1 MRNSMVM
8 VSGILLAM
16 VVGLSG
22 CKIVSATPDTEK
34 VIDVRPGQTIEFKV
48 TGFVNN
54 PTSKAVWEVAKGN
67 LDDRWPVYDT
77 VLERSGTFKLKV
89 DPDGEGT
96 NRIRVRCVI
105 YELMYHLPMSPP
117 CYEGCWGWE
126 ETVYSKTWDI
136 RILQD
141 TAPVW
146 QGDYHLWD
154 SRDIELLKDYTTVS
168 GSLFI
173 KNLWA
178 CVYSSCDGDNLTNL
192 EGIENLS
199 SVGSLSLCYNGALTS
214 LSGLEGLTSV
224 GDYFDI
230 EWNSSLCGSLAE
242 DLRNQVLARGGIG
255 GSIEI
260 WGNKDCTIP

>member
-1 MRNSMVM
+1 MRNAMVM

-16 VVGLSG
+16 AVGLSG

-77 VLERSGTFKLKV
+77 VLERSGKFKLTV

-105 YELMYHLPMSPP
+105 YELMYFLPMSPS
-117 CYEGCWGWE
+117 CYEGCWSWVQTGLP
-126 ETVYSKTWDI
+126 KTWDI

-173 KNLWA
+173 KNFWA
-178 CVYSSCDGDNLTNL
+178 CEFSICDGDDLTNL

-199 SVGSLSLCYNGALTS
+199 SVGSLSIYDNDALTS

-224 GDYFDI
+224 GDYFYI

-242 DLRNQVLARGGIG
+242 DLRDQVLARGGIG
-255 GSIEI
+255 GCIEI
-260 WGNKDCTIP
+260 WGNKDCTTP